1 MKNIKKRLIGWT
13 LGLALSLGV
22 GIGIASNTHSEVTG
36 VEAVSTQEVFTVF
49 ENGNNW
55 KETGGIKARTSNKGK
70 TINWAATKATY
81 VGGQADSGLQIGKG
95 KAPQTTDW
103 FLSSNIADFGTNI
116 VIDKVAINAFA
127 GGSATYSIFVGDSV
141 KTSGSLSSA
150 YNDYLTDENLGISSG
165 QIKIGLKASSKHIYL
180 KTITVWTSE
189 ASSEPTVTGLTLS
202 PSEDVTLQNGQSATF
217 TVGIQGTNLTGNEE
231 ATLSFADTGEGL
243 RLSAMK
249 AKNGETVTVTAES
262 DNAIDELVAQYGSI
276 VSNSVTIMTEP
287 AKVLQG
293 IEIKGTLAKSVYE
306 VGETFDPTGLT
317 VSANYVDGSF
327 MDVTKNVVWTPSIVT
342 TDTTKVKAEY
352 TENGVTKSAA
362 VAISIKTVTSI
373 TVDTE
378 PTLVYE
384 AGDNLDLSG
393 MVVTKHF
400 SDGSATPCADFAT
413 EPADGA
419 VLTTDNKTL
428 TVSLGGVENVVLNLT
443 VTPVIFKQYI
453 KITNADSDLS
463 GRYIIVYEKSETEGI
478 SFNGEDKEKNY
489 LTVPLNNGLVVH
501 KNKEIDKRAV
511 TISKFNAG
519 YSISVN
525 GGLNATKYICG
536 YENEKNGLLFQNDPC
551 LIEISFQEDGSAELV
566 SNGKYFRFNDSAQN
580 GDRFRFYKNN
590 ATTGITGKRVSLYRL
605 VDENASADALA
616 FGTSFLNKTATA
628 CTDGTKDN
636 SEALKTAWGILKTE
650 FNALSDGAK
659 KLVKDAVAN
668 NAGTDLEKAMARY
681 DHIVKRYSDAHT
693 EINDFIGRGVTASL
707 TNQLFKANTTNN
719 IMVISLIACTSAAA
733 IGSFFFIRKRKEQN

>member
-1 MKNIKKRLIGWT
+1 M
-13 LGLALSLGV
+13 
-22 GIGIASNTHSEVTG
+22 
-36 VEAVSTQEVFTVF
+36 
-49 ENGNNW
+49 
-55 KETGGIKARTSNKGK
+55 
-70 TINWAATKATY
+70 TK
-81 VGGQADSGLQIGKG
+81 
-95 KAPQTTDW
+95 
-103 FLSSNIADFGTNI
+103 
-116 VIDKVAINAFA
+116 
-127 GGSATYSIFVGDSV
+127 
-141 KTSGSLSSA
+141 
-150 YNDYLTDENLGISSG
+150 
-165 QIKIGLKASSKHIYL
+165 
-180 KTITVWTSE
+180 
-189 ASSEPTVTGLTLS
+189 
-202 PSEDVTLQNGQSATF
+202 
-217 TVGIQGTNLTGNEE
+217 
-231 ATLSFADTGEGL
+231 
-243 RLSAMK
+243 
-249 AKNGETVTVTAES
+249 
-262 DNAIDELVAQYGSI
+262 
-276 VSNSVTIMTEP
+276 P

-293 IEIKGTLAKSVYE
+293 IEINGTLAKSVYQA
-306 VGETFDPTGLT
+306 GEAFDPTGLT
-317 VSANYVDGSF
+317 VVANYADGSF
-327 MDVTKNVVWTPSIVT
+327 IDVTKNTSWTPSVVT
-342 TDTTKVKAEY
+342 ADTTNVKAEY
-352 TENGVTKSAA
+352 TENGVTKSAM

-384 AGDNLDLSG
+384 VGDSLDLSG

-400 SDGSATPCADFAT
+400 SDGSNASCTDFVT
-413 EPADGA
+413 EPANGTM
-419 VLTTDNKTL
+419 LTIDNKTL
-428 TVSLGGVENVVLNLT
+428 TVSLDGVESVALNLT
-443 VTPVIFKQYI
+443 VTPVVFRQYI

-489 LTVPLNNGLVVH
+489 LTVQLNNGLVVH

-551 LIEISFQEDGSAELV
+551 LIEISFQEDGNVELV

-590 ATTGITGKRVSLYRL
+590 ATTGIAGKRVSLYRL

-616 FGTSFLNKTATA
+616 FGTSLLNKTATA

-636 SEALKTAWGILKTE
+636 SEALKTAWTALTNE
-650 FNALSDGAK
+650 FSALSDGAK
-659 KLVKDAVAN
+659 KFVKDAAAN

-681 DHIVKRYSDAHT
+681 DHIVKRYSAAHT
-693 EINDFIGRGVTASL
+693 EINDFIGRGVATSL

-719 IMVISLIACTSAAA
+719 IMVISLIACASAAT